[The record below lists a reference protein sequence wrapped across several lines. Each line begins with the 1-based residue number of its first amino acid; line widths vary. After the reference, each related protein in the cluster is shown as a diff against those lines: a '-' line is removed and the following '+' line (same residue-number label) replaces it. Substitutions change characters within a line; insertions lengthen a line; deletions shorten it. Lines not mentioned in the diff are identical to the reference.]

1 MFQSI
6 VIFLIILMIY
16 LHIFYHLK
24 KSNELE
30 IYEITFTTKENLDNI
45 CKLRQPVVFNYDLN
59 LVECERKYLIDTFPD
74 KEINLKNIISND
86 SVPLKL
92 SESIQLIDNDT
103 KGSYYSEKNKQFL
116 DETIIDKIKKREKDI
131 IPIFTC
137 CSMYDILFGANNS
150 YTPLQYDINY
160 KNYLYISEGTVK
172 IRFTPPVNEKYLDI
186 FIDYETMD
194 ITSRINVW
202 KKTNIENVKFIDI
215 VVEKGNMIYIPPY
228 WLYSI
233 QFIETSTIIS
243 FKYRTYMNL
252 LAILP
257 HLFIQMLQLQN
268 IKPVLN
274 TFNSTIIQKNKK
286 PKVKQIKN
294 KKHKKANIT

>member
-1 MFQSI
+1 MFQPI
-6 VIFLIILMIY
+6 LIFLIILTIY
-16 LHIFYHLK
+16 LHICYHLK
-24 KSNELE
+24 KSNDLE
-30 IYEITFTTKENLDNI
+30 IYETTFSTKENLDNI

-59 LVECERKYLIDTFPD
+59 LIECERKYLLDTFSN

-92 SESIQLIDNDT
+92 SEAIQLIDNDT
-103 KGSYYSEKNKQFL
+103 NGSYYSEKNKHFL

-131 IPIFTC
+131 IPIFSC
-137 CSMYDILFGANNS
+137 YSMHDIIFGSNNS

-160 KNYLYISEGTVK
+160 KNYLYIAEGTVK
-172 IRFTPPVNEKYLDI
+172 IRFTPPINEKYLDI

-202 KKTNIENVKFIDI
+202 KEQNIENVKFIDI
-215 VVEKGNMIYIPPY
+215 IVEKGNMIYIPPY

-233 QFIETSTIIS
+233 KFIETSTLLS

-252 LAILP
+252 LAIMP

-268 IKPVLN
+268 IKPLLN
-274 TFNSTIIQKNKK
+274 TFEKKIIHKNKK
-286 PKVKQIKN
+286 TKVKPVKN
-294 KKHKKANIT
+294 KKNCKNK

>member
-1 MFQSI
+1 MFQPI
-6 VIFLIILMIY
+6 LIFLVILTIY
-16 LHIFYHLK
+16 LHICYHLK
-24 KSNELE
+24 KSNDLE
-30 IYEITFTTKENLDNI
+30 IYETTFTTKENLDNI
-45 CKLRQPVVFNYDLN
+45 CKLRQPVVFNYELN
-59 LVECERKYLIDTFPD
+59 LIECERKYLLDTFPN

-92 SESIQLIDNDT
+92 SEAIQLIDNDT
-103 KGSYYSEKNKQFL
+103 NGSYYSEKNKNFL
-116 DETIIDKIKKREKDI
+116 NETIIDKIKKREKDI
-131 IPIFTC
+131 IPIFSC
-137 CSMYDILFGANNS
+137 YSMHDIIFGANNS

-160 KNYLYISEGTVK
+160 KNYLYIAEGTVQ
-172 IRFTPPVNEKYLDI
+172 IRLTPPINEKYLDI

-202 KKTNIENVKFIDI
+202 KEQDIENVKFIDI
-215 VVEKGNMIYIPPY
+215 IVEKGNMVYIPPY
-228 WLYSI
+228 WLHSI
-233 QFIETSTIIS
+233 KFIETSTILS

-274 TFNSTIIQKNKK
+274 TFNSTVIQKNKK
-286 PKVKQIKN
+286 SKN
-294 KKHKKANIT
+294 KKKVKKEKI

>member
-6 VIFLIILMIY
+6 LIFLVILTIY

-24 KSNELE
+24 KSNDLE
-30 IYEITFTTKENLDNI
+30 IYELTFTTKEELDNI
-45 CKLRQPVVFNYDLN
+45 CKLRQPVVFNCNLDLI
-59 LVECERKYLIDTFPD
+59 ECERKYLIDTFPN

-86 SVPLKL
+86 SIPLNL
-92 SESIQLIDNDT
+92 SEYIQLIDNDK
-103 KGSYYSEKNKQFL
+103 KGFYYSEKNKKFL
-116 DETIIDKIKKREKDI
+116 DETIIDKIKKREQDI
-131 IPIFTC
+131 KPIFTC
-137 CSMYDILFGANNS
+137 CSMYDILFGSNNS

-160 KNYLYISEGTVK
+160 KNYLYVSEGNIK
-172 IRFTPPVNEKYLDI
+172 IRFAPPISEKYLDI

-202 KKTNIENVKFIDI
+202 KEKIIENVKFIDI
-215 VVEKGNMIYIPPY
+215 VVEKGKMIFIPPY

-274 TFNSTIIQKNKK
+274 TFESKIIR
-286 PKVKQIKN
+286 
-294 KKHKKANIT
+294 KHKKLKIKKL

>member
-6 VIFLIILMIY
+6 LIFLVILTIY

-24 KSNELE
+24 KSNDLD
-30 IYEITFTTKENLDNI
+30 IYETIFTTKENLDKI

-59 LVECERKYLIDTFPD
+59 LIECERKYLTDTFPN

-92 SESIQLIDNDT
+92 SESFQLIDNDK
-103 KGSYYSEKNKQFL
+103 KGSYYSEKNKHFL
-116 DETIIDKIKKREKDI
+116 DETIIDKIKKREQDI
-131 IPIFTC
+131 KPIFTC
-137 CSMYDILFGANNS
+137 YSMYDILFGSNNS

-160 KNYLYISEGTVK
+160 KNYLYVAEGSVK
-172 IRFTPPVNEKYLDI
+172 IRFAPPINEKYLDI

-202 KKTNIENVKFIDI
+202 KEKNIENVKFIDI
-215 VVEKGNMIYIPPY
+215 VVDKGNIIFIPPY

-233 QFIETSTIIS
+233 QFIEISTIIS

-257 HLFIQMLQLQN
+257 HLFIQILQLQN

-274 TFNSTIIQKNKK
+274 TFESKIVRKNKK
-286 PKVKQIKN
+286 SKINQN
-294 KKHKKANIT
+294 KK

>member
-1 MFQSI
+1 MFQPI
-6 VIFLIILMIY
+6 LIFLIILTLY

-24 KSNELE
+24 KSNDLE
-30 IYEITFTTKENLDNI
+30 IYETTFTTKENLDNI
-45 CKLRQPVVFNYDLN
+45 SKLRQPVVFNYDLN
-59 LVECERKYLIDTFPD
+59 LVECERNFLIKNFSD
-74 KEINLKNIISND
+74 KKINLKNIISND
-86 SVPLKL
+86 SVPLNL
-92 SESIQLIDNDT
+92 SESIHLIDTDK
-103 KGSYYSEKNKQFL
+103 KGSYYSEKNKHFL
-116 DETIIDKIKKREKDI
+116 DETIIDKIKKREQDI
-131 IPIFTC
+131 IPVFTC
-137 CSMYDILFGANNS
+137 CSIYDILFGSNNS

-160 KNYLYISEGTVK
+160 KNYLYIAEGEVK
-172 IRFTPPVNEKYLDI
+172 IRMTPPINEKYLDI

-202 KKTNIENVKFIDI
+202 KEQNIENVKFIDI

-233 QFIETSTIIS
+233 KFIEPTTIIS

-268 IKPVLN
+268 IKPILN
-274 TFNSTIIQKNKK
+274 TFDSKIVQKNKK
-286 PKVKQIKN
+286 PKN
-294 KKHKKANIT
+294 KKKVKKENNI

>member
-1 MFQSI
+1 
-6 VIFLIILMIY
+6 
-16 LHIFYHLK
+16 
-24 KSNELE
+24 
-30 IYEITFTTKENLDNI
+30 
-45 CKLRQPVVFNYDLN
+45 
-59 LVECERKYLIDTFPD
+59 
-74 KEINLKNIISND
+74 
-86 SVPLKL
+86 
-92 SESIQLIDNDT
+92 
-103 KGSYYSEKNKQFL
+103 
-116 DETIIDKIKKREKDI
+116 
-131 IPIFTC
+131 
-137 CSMYDILFGANNS
+137 
-150 YTPLQYDINY
+150 
-160 KNYLYISEGTVK
+160 
-172 IRFTPPVNEKYLDI
+172 
-186 FIDYETMD
+186 MD

>member
-1 MFQSI
+1 MFQTI
-6 VIFLIILMIY
+6 VIFLIILTIY

-30 IYEITFTTKENLDNI
+30 IYETTFTTKENLDNI

-59 LVECERKYLIDTFPD
+59 LVECERKYLLNTFPN

-92 SESIQLIDNDT
+92 LESIQLIDNDT

-116 DETIIDKIKKREKDI
+116 DETIIDKIKKREQDI

-137 CSMYDILFGANNS
+137 CSMYDILFGSNNS

-160 KNYLYISEGTVK
+160 KNYFYISEGAVK

-186 FIDYETMD
+186 FIDYETID

-202 KKTNIENVKFIDI
+202 KETNIEDVKFIDI
-215 VVEKGNMIYIPPY
+215 VVEKGNMVYIPPY

-233 QFIETSTIIS
+233 KFIETSTIIS

-252 LAILP
+252 LSILP

-286 PKVKQIKN
+286 PKN
-294 KKHKKANIT
+294 KKMVKKEKI

>member
-1 MFQSI
+1 MFQPI
-6 VIFLIILMIY
+6 LIFLIILTIY
-16 LHIFYHLK
+16 LHICYHLK
-24 KSNELE
+24 KSNDLE
-30 IYEITFTTKENLDNI
+30 IYETTFTTKENLDNI

-59 LVECERKYLIDTFPD
+59 LLECERKYLLDTFSN

-92 SESIQLIDNDT
+92 SEAIQLIDNDT
-103 KGSYYSEKNKQFL
+103 NGSYYSEKNKHFL

-131 IPIFTC
+131 IPIFSC
-137 CSMYDILFGANNS
+137 YSMYDIIFGSNNS

-160 KNYLYISEGTVK
+160 KNYLYIAEGIVK
-172 IRFTPPVNEKYLDI
+172 IRFTPPINEKYLDI

-202 KKTNIENVKFIDI
+202 KEKNIENVKFIDI
-215 VVEKGNMIYIPPY
+215 IVEKGNMIYIPPY

-233 QFIETSTIIS
+233 EFIEISTLLS

-252 LAILP
+252 LTILP

-274 TFNSTIIQKNKK
+274 TFETKIIHKNKK
-286 PKVKQIKN
+286 TKVKPVKN
-294 KKHKKANIT
+294 KKNCKNK

>member
-1 MFQSI
+1 MFQPI
-6 VIFLIILMIY
+6 LIFLIILTIY
-16 LHIFYHLK
+16 LHICYHLK
-24 KSNELE
+24 KSNDLE
-30 IYEITFTTKENLDNI
+30 IYETTFTTKENLDNI

-59 LVECERKYLIDTFPD
+59 LLNCERKYLLDTFPN

-92 SESIQLIDNDT
+92 SEAIQLIDNDT
-103 KGSYYSEKNKQFL
+103 KGSYYSEKNKNFL
-116 DETIIDKIKKREKDI
+116 DETIIDKIKKREQDI
-131 IPIFTC
+131 IPIFNC
-137 CSMYDILFGANNS
+137 CSMHDIIFGANNS

-160 KNYLYISEGTVK
+160 KNYLYIAEGTVK
-172 IRFTPPVNEKYLDI
+172 IRFTPPINEKYLDI

-202 KKTNIENVKFIDI
+202 KEKNIENVKFIDI
-215 VVEKGNMIYIPPY
+215 IVEKGKMIYIPPY

-233 QFIETSTIIS
+233 KFIETSTILS

-252 LAILP
+252 LSIFP

-268 IKPVLN
+268 IKPILN
-274 TFNSTIIQKNKK
+274 TFDKKIIRKNKK
-286 PKVKQIKN
+286 SKLG
-294 KKHKKANIT
+294 KKK

>member
-1 MFQSI
+1 MFQPI
-6 VIFLIILMIY
+6 LIFLIILTIY
-16 LHIFYHLK
+16 LHICYHLK
-24 KSNELE
+24 KSNDLE
-30 IYEITFTTKENLDNI
+30 IYETTFSTKENLDNI

-59 LVECERKYLIDTFPD
+59 LIECERKYLLDTFSN

-92 SESIQLIDNDT
+92 SEAIQLIDNDT
-103 KGSYYSEKNKQFL
+103 NGSYYSEKNKHFL

-131 IPIFTC
+131 IPIFSC
-137 CSMYDILFGANNS
+137 YSMHDIIFGSNNS

-160 KNYLYISEGTVK
+160 KNYLYIAEGTVK
-172 IRFTPPVNEKYLDI
+172 IRFTPPINEKYLDI

-202 KKTNIENVKFIDI
+202 KEQNIENVKFIDI
-215 VVEKGNMIYIPPY
+215 IVEKGNMIYIPPY

-233 QFIETSTIIS
+233 QFIETSTLLS

-252 LAILP
+252 LAIMP

-268 IKPVLN
+268 IKPLLN
-274 TFNSTIIQKNKK
+274 TFEKKIIHKNKK
-286 PKVKQIKN
+286 TKVKPVKN
-294 KKHKKANIT
+294 KKNCKNK